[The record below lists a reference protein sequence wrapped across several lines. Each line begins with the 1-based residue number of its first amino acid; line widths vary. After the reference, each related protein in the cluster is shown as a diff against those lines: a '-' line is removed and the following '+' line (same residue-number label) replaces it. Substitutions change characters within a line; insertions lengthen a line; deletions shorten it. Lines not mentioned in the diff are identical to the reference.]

1 MSRGRRSTLQNGFFA
16 SSSINEDHPY
26 EEEFNFEA
34 PSHPIQNQANRG
46 GLSAFFS
53 SSSASPPL
61 PPPSSSS
68 ANGWGLQTNA
78 DSSVTPPNAPAN
90 RQTSSPPRSEQNKIR
105 NIALQPSL
113 TTAAAALTPPISSDR
128 KTHEND
134 QQRVVI
140 TRSSDSS
147 SLSFPSSNDSSASFS
162 LAQVNEGDASSLQDN
177 DKADTEQGGQY
188 IPELFERFAENFNT
202 ALTETFKQFEQFSD
216 STAERHEVVESLYKR
231 AEAEISL
238 LKKRKREA
246 QNAVEKF
253 RMRFAETLRCTEA
266 DAENEEV
273 VNL

>member
-134 QQRVVI
+134 QQRVV
-140 TRSSDSS
+140 
-147 SLSFPSSNDSSASFS
+147 
-162 LAQVNEGDASSLQDN
+162 NEGDASSLQDN

-273 VNL
+273 VLYTEKAPSTTMLQYISQNGQGEEID